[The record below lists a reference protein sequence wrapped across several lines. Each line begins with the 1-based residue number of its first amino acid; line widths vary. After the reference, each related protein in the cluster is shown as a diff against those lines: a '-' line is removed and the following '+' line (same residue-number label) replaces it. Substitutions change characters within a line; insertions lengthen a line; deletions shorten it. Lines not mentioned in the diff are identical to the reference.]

1 MKKYFSL
8 GLMGSATIL
17 TSCSSNDDHE
27 IINDPLER
35 FLF

>member
-1 MKKYFSL
+1 MKKYIFP
-8 GLMGSATIL
+8 GLMDSTTIL